1 MPGGGV
7 PYQVRE
13 VGRQL
18 VDLLLVEIDEFQC
31 AVEQAQMDLLLGL
44 RG

>member
-1 MPGGGV
+1 M

-18 VDLLLVEIDEFQC
+18 LELLLVAIDAFQC
-31 AVEQAQMDLLLGL
+31 AGEQAQMDLLLGL